1 MRICTRLQ
9 ATGPRWPIPCTYQN
23 STFQRIRKRETL
35 YFDSAFESSMTF
47 LWRSFTPSRHVVK
60 FTRMFLFGVLLL
72 WNVLAFFIQLCWRAS
87 ARAGFVLWEKTY
99 EFSKSLRFFSYS
111 SWLRSRLN
119 LLRVTSREGHD
130 LIVHPGKM
138 GWNTVDHGRG
148 CISGRSPT
156 CRLNRGTSCLFVRP
170 EQIFQRLPNIIV
182 Y

>member
-1 MRICTRLQ
+1 M
-9 ATGPRWPIPCTYQN
+9 
-23 STFQRIRKRETL
+23 
-35 YFDSAFESSMTF
+35 
-47 LWRSFTPSRHVVK
+47 
-60 FTRMFLFGVLLL
+60 

-99 EFSKSLRFFSYS
+99 EFLKILRFFSYS

-170 EQIFQRLPNIIV
+170 EQIFQLLSPSSNPKTIRWRANPPPAGCRSRPNGARPSGPTGAPRQGGCASA
-182 Y
+182 